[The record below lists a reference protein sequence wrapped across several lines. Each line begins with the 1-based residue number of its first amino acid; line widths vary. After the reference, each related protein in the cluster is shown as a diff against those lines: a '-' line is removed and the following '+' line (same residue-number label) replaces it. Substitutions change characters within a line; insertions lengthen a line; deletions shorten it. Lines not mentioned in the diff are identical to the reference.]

1 MDQEKTHSPSSERL
15 RGVGGGLTT
24 VSSDGALVRKTFYLD
39 RDVEEVL
46 RDTAHE
52 QRVSEAFIVRQVL
65 REHFGLEP

>member
-1 MDQEKTHSPSSERL
+1 MDSERKHPL
-15 RGVGGGLTT
+15 DSTPAGGVRGGLSA
-24 VSSDGALVRKTFYLD
+24 VSTDGALIRKTFYLD

-52 QRVSEAFIVRQVL
+52 RRVSEAYIVRQVL